1 MNFQA
6 ATRVC
11 RDNAHR
17 IDPED
22 RMKHMHRREFSTALL
37 GASALAVGLPAAAQG
52 GPVEGTHYVR
62 LGQPLPVT
70 APAGKVEVVEFFWY
84 GCPHCNAFEPML
96 EAWTKKLPAD
106 VSFRRVPVAFRDEPF
121 GTHQRIYYALETM
134 NQVEAMHRKVFYA
147 IHNDHQKLDKPAE
160 IAALMTK
167 NGVDGAKFVEV
178 MNSFGVQTKARQAKQ
193 LAEAYKIDGVPA
205 LGVQGRFYTSGSLAG
220 SPEQSLRVTDFLIE
234 RSRKG

>member
-1 MNFQA
+1 
-6 ATRVC
+6 
-11 RDNAHR
+11 
-17 IDPED
+17 
-22 RMKHMHRREFSTALL
+22 MKNMHRREFSTALL
-37 GASALAVGLPAAAQG
+37 GASVMAVGLPAAAQG

-62 LGQPLPVT
+62 LGQPLAVT

-147 IHNDHQKLDKPAE
+147 IHNDRQKLDKPAE
-160 IAALMTK
+160 IAAFMTK
-167 NGVDGAKFVEV
+167 NGVDGAKFVEI